1 ILDTGL
7 VPDHPDLQ
15 SNLWANPV
23 DGTHGFDCDT
33 GQPGGV
39 DLGNGHGTHVAGI
52 AGATG
57 NNGLGIAG
65 VNWQIQLLFMRF
77 LDATGHGNDADAIS
91 CMYKMLDL
99 KDQGV
104 NIRVVNDSWGGG
116 GGSLIMRDA
125 FKALYDHDI
134 VSAVAA
140 GNFSSSSDQNPG

>member
-1 ILDTGL
+1 
-7 VPDHPDLQ
+7 
-15 SNLWANPV
+15 
-23 DGTHGFDCDT
+23 
-33 GQPGGV
+33 
-39 DLGNGHGTHVAGI
+39 
-52 AGATG
+52 
-57 NNGLGIAG
+57 
-65 VNWQIQLLFMRF
+65 
-77 LDATGHGNDADAIS
+77 DAIS

-140 GNFSSSSDQNPG
+140 GNFSSSSDQNPGYPASYDVPGIVSVGASNRADTLAFFSTSGFRVDLLSPGDAVLSTLGPCPYYRYCSDTGYGLLSGTSMATPHVAGVLAAIFQENP